1 MSTTD
6 RIARIER
13 GDALDAPRGSRTP
26 ASRAAAALAVG
37 AIGVVL
43 LTLLVSS
50 RIGGLGLVGLLVPAV
65 LAAAAIT
72 ATAPVDRAFGLVCF
86 FVAAL
91 PIGAFEVGP
100 LQVVQL
106 FAVLAAGGVFAI
118 ETARG
123 DYAPV
128 PWPIGLPL
136 TAMVVSAALSTY
148 VSPAPDVTFRL
159 DIALVVSLL
168 LIAASHSVISSPARL
183 RTVARILVA
192 AAAFIGATSIGG
204 AGQAEVSNAGAVV
217 TGRAIGIFAQP
228 NELGIFCA
236 LLLPIAAA
244 LALSEPSR
252 RGRLLA
258 TAGAAAIF
266 AGLAVSLSRGAWT
279 GAVVG
284 MLAFWMFLPDRR
296 RFLVPVASATA
307 GALALLVILSR
318 VPIIG
323 IINQRL
329 LSLVDG
335 TSNPYDERPAIYAEA
350 RRQISVSPWI
360 GNGPGAYP
368 TVATQLSQDGYYLQA
383 EHAHNLFL
391 NTWAEYGLI
400 GLACLIALMVGLAS
414 RLLPASRAVRDRI
427 GDDVDALMVSRMIAG
442 TTAGLVAVLAHG
454 VVDYPLRNPIT
465 STTLWFVVGLA
476 AASARVAG
484 GFARRRATAGARV
497 AATEPRAS
505 EASETPEA
513 YARSRE
519 ATR

>member
-1 MSTTD
+1 MSQLSSVGRD
-6 RIARIER
+6 ARGEPAS
-13 GDALDAPRGSRTP
+13 GLDAPRGSTRTP
-26 ASRAAAALAVG
+26 AGRAAAALVVG
-37 AIGVVL
+37 ALGVVVL
-43 LTLLVSS
+43 ILLVSS

-65 LAAAAIT
+65 LAGAAIT

-91 PIGAFEVGP
+91 PLGAFDVGP

-106 FAVLAAGGVFAI
+106 LAVLVAGGVFAI

-128 PWPIGLPL
+128 PWPIGVPL
-136 TAMVVSAALSTY
+136 AAMLVSSALSTY

-159 DIALVVSLL
+159 DVALVVSLL
-168 LIAASHSVISSPARL
+168 LIAASHSVIHSVHRL
-183 RTVARILVA
+183 RTVGRLLVA
-192 AAAFIGATSIGG
+192 AAAVVGAQSIGG

-217 TGRAIGIFAQP
+217 TGRSVGIFAQP

-236 LLLPIAAA
+236 MILPIALA
-244 LALSEPSR
+244 LVLSEPTR

-258 TAGAAAIF
+258 AAGAAAIF

-279 GAVVG
+279 GAVIG
-284 MLAFWMFLPDRR
+284 MLAFWAFLPDRR
-296 RFLVPVASATA
+296 RYLVPVASATA

-329 LSLVDG
+329 LSLLDG
-335 TSNPYDERPAIYAEA
+335 TANPYDERPAIYAEA
-350 RRQISVSPWI
+350 RRQISISPWI

-391 NTWAEYGLI
+391 NTWAEYGLV
-400 GLACLIALMVGLAS
+400 GLACLVALMIGLAS
-414 RLLPASRAVRDRI
+414 RLLPAARAVRDRI
-427 GDDVDALMVSRMIAG
+427 DSDGDALLVSRMIAG

-454 VVDYPLRNPIT
+454 IVDYPLRNPIT

-484 GFARRRATAGARV
+484 GYARRASTGTRAAPG
-497 AATEPRAS
+497 PR
-505 EASETPEA
+505 E
-513 YARSRE
+513 E
-519 ATR
+519 AT